1 MDLYD
6 HCGWLLG
13 MRLHGNITFIPE
25 GSDKEYRYNFGK
37 DHMQE
42 EVLLVGEIG
51 LYVRNVKETEKMP
64 YTDDNLLK
72 NFVYYDC
79 VSGEDEIETIQHIY
93 TKSGKLLLYNN
104 TEDYADEDDH
114 FWNLA
119 IKTIPGYQAEDLV
132 VVETLIIDDENMR
145 EAIVEAVQNNDTFSK
160 LVDDQTVGNKIVIQ
174 YGEFEDEN

>member
-1 MDLYD
+1 M
-6 HCGWLLG
+6 
-13 MRLHGNITFIPE
+13 
-25 GSDKEYRYNFGK
+25 
-37 DHMQE
+37 
-42 EVLLVGEIG
+42 
-51 LYVRNVKETEKMP
+51 
-64 YTDDNLLK
+64 
-72 NFVYYDC
+72 
-79 VSGEDEIETIQHIY
+79 
-93 TKSGKLLLYNN
+93 LYNN

-145 EAIVEAVQNNDTFSK
+145 EAMVEAVQNNDTLK